1 MTKTLTILSVLSAF
15 GIIFLAG
22 MALADEDCFVP
33 MADWQPKAA
42 VAEFAKQKGWNVRQ
56 IKVDDGCYEI
66 EGFDVDG
73 NEIEVRLHPATL
85 DVLEFDQETIKRG
98 LKHDK

>member
-33 MADWQPKAA
+33 MADWQRVMHGLCCRAA
-42 VAEFAKQKGWNVRQ
+42 TRK
-56 IKVDDGCYEI
+56 
-66 EGFDVDG
+66 
-73 NEIEVRLHPATL
+73 
-85 DVLEFDQETIKRG
+85 
-98 LKHDK
+98 

>member
-15 GIIFLAG
+15 GIIFLAC
-22 MALADEDCFVP
+22 MASADEDCFVP
-33 MADWQPKAA
+33 IADWQPKGA

-66 EGFDVDG
+66 EGSDGDG
-73 NEIEVRLHPATL
+73 NQIEVRLHPATL
-85 DVLEFDQETIKRG
+85 DVLEFEQETVKKG
-98 LKHDK
+98 MKHDK